1 MVYLNFYLVI
11 AHSLKI
17 IFAAKA
23 LRIVI
28 NVESD
33 SRTANQKEN
42 DTLETAE
49 IEESQK
55 QMLDE
60 GSMCRY
66 LLIT

>member
-1 MVYLNFYLVI
+1 MVYQNFYLVI
-11 AHSLKI
+11 AHSLEI

>member
-1 MVYLNFYLVI
+1 MI